1 MTRKQTGRLPNKHV
15 TFESPLI
22 LLNDSMKD
30 AILSYLYNDLYFN
43 VNNIKEVD
51 NALDDTIN
59 VTHQQDQKESK
70 SCNDEK
76 KRKFETLSTKNKNEN
91 EDENKTKNYLINFT
105 SSKVAPMEESKDGEF
120 KNILEKLGVSYHP
133 LDESFSSSN
142 KTASSSFSFSSSL
155 PASSLLLAASSD
167 SSSPAASSIFPD
179 SGIPV
184 LQVLLIDENMNTA
197 DHNSENFSSLAYLR
211 PVRQCCTF
219 ALLVL
224 PSSDPLSLSLH
235 PVNNNKN
242 ILKSNTKV
250 VLKSTKSLAYVQ
262 IDE

>member
-51 NALDDTIN
+51 NALNDTIN
-59 VTHQQDQKESK
+59 ITHQQDQKESK

-76 KRKFETLSTKNKNEN
+76 KRKFETQSTKNKNEN
-91 EDENKTKNYLINFT
+91 EDEKETRNYLINFT
-105 SSKVAPMEESKDGEF
+105 SSKVAPMGESKDGDF

-133 LDESFSSSN
+133 LDESFSGIN

-184 LQVLLIDENMNTA
+184 LQVLLIDENINTA

>member
-30 AILSYLYNDLYFN
+30 AILLYLYNDLYFN

-51 NALDDTIN
+51 NALNDTIN
-59 VTHQQDQKESK
+59 ITHQQDQKESNN
-70 SCNDEK
+70 CYDEK

-91 EDENKTKNYLINFT
+91 EDENKTRNYLINFT
-105 SSKVAPMEESKDGEF
+105 SSKVAPMGESKDGDF
-120 KNILEKLGVSYHP
+120 KDILEKLGVSYHP

-142 KTASSSFSFSSSL
+142 KTASSSFSSSSSL